1 VTMTDPIAD
10 MLTRI
15 RNANVAMHDT
25 VRMPS
30 SKLKESLASILHR
43 EGYIEGYTVS
53 DDPSRPGRTLEI
65 RMKYTPERSR
75 TISGLRR
82 VSKPG
87 LRVYTKADR
96 LPRVLGGLGVAV
108 LSTSQGL
115 MTDREARQRRVGGEV
130 LCYVW

>member
-1 VTMTDPIAD
+1 MTMTDPIAD
-10 MLTRI
+10 MLTRL
-15 RNANVAMHDT
+15 RNGAVATQDT

-30 SKLKESLASILHR
+30 SKLKESLAAILR
-43 EGYIEGYTVS
+43 QEGYIADFTVS
-53 DDPSRPGRTLEI
+53 DDATRPGRVLEI
-65 RMKYTPERSR
+65 TMKYTPERAP

-115 MTDREARQRRVGGEV
+115 MTDREARKQKVGGEV

>member
-1 VTMTDPIAD
+1 MTMTDPIAD

-15 RNANVAMHDT
+15 RNGSVAAQDT

-30 SKLKESLASILHR
+30 SKLKEALAAILRR
-43 EGYIEGYTVS
+43 EGYVVDFRVK
-53 DDPSRPGRTLEI
+53 DDPTRPGRTLEI
-65 RMKYTPERSR
+65 DLKYSNERVP
-75 TISGLRR
+75 TITGIRR

-115 MTDREARQRRVGGEV
+115 MTDREARERRMGGEV

>member
-1 VTMTDPIAD
+1 MTMTDPIAD

-15 RNANVAMHDT
+15 RNANQAMKDS
-25 VRMPS
+25 VKMPS
-30 SKLKESLASILHR
+30 SKQKEALAAVLVR
-43 EGYIEGYTVS
+43 EGYITDFAVS
-53 DDPSRPGRTLEI
+53 DDDTRPGRALEI
-65 RMKYTPERSR
+65 TMKYSNERKR

-87 LRVYTKADR
+87 LRVYTGSER

-115 MTDREARQRRVGGEV
+115 MTDREARKHHVGGEV